1 LDIGHWTLDIGHWTL
16 FIQFIVLSANPRSL
30 IQDPKNQVSRK
41 MQESHPVIKNELLA
55 YLLRP
60 RRIVF
65 IVNPKAGTNL
75 QKHIRDCVDNHLN
88 HKKFEYG
95 IWLTEQEGH
104 AAELA
109 KKAVDEGYEIVVAVG
124 GDGSINE
131 VASAMVGSE
140 AILGIIPAGSGN
152 GLAMHLGYG
161 RDIDEAIKK
170 LNTAE
175 VQTIDCGIMNGRPFI
190 NIAGVGFDGL
200 VSNLMKGSH
209 WRGFLPYFLKSVEA
223 GLSYTARECRIELD
237 DKVLELKC
245 FAISIANGP
254 MYGYNF
260 QIAPDARLDDG
271 LFKVVILKDAP
282 RWQYF
287 AALPSMLNNK
297 IYDADFVE
305 HYAARRVN
313 ISAKGENYVH
323 LDGEG
328 MVVKDELIFE
338 IKPASLKVL
347 VPRKTFKKVE
357 G

>member
-1 LDIGHWTLDIGHWTL
+1 M
-16 FIQFIVLSANPRSL
+16 R
-30 IQDPKNQVSRK
+30 
-41 MQESHPVIKNELLA
+41 ESHPVIKNELLA

-60 RRIVF
+60 QRIVF
-65 IVNPKAGTNL
+65 IVNPKAGTNM
-75 QKHIRDCVDNHLN
+75 QKHFRESVDNHLN

-95 IWLTEQEGH
+95 IWFTEQEGH
-104 AAELA
+104 ASELA
-109 KKAVDEGYEIVVAVG
+109 KKALEEGYEIVVAVG

-131 VASAMVGSE
+131 VASALVGSE
-140 AILGIIPAGSGN
+140 AIVGIIPAGSGN

-161 RDIDEAIKK
+161 RDIDLAIKK

-175 VQTIDCGIMNGRPFI
+175 VQTIDCGTMNGRPFI

-223 GLSYTARECRIELD
+223 GLRYTPRDCRIELD
-237 DKVLELKC
+237 DKILNLTC

-271 LFKVVILKDAP
+271 LFEVVILKDAP
-282 RWQYF
+282 VWQYF
-287 AALPSMLNNK
+287 AAVPSMLNSK
-297 IYDADFVE
+297 IYEADFVE
-305 HYAARRVN
+305 HYAARRVK
-313 ISAKGENYVH
+313 ISVAGENHVH

-328 MVVKDELIFE
+328 MVVTGDLNFE
-338 IKPASLKVL
+338 MKPGALKVL
-347 VPRKTFKKVE
+347 VPAKP
-357 G
+357 

>member
-1 LDIGHWTLDIGHWTL
+1 
-16 FIQFIVLSANPRSL
+16 
-30 IQDPKNQVSRK
+30 
-41 MQESHPVIKNELLA
+41 MQASHPVVKNELLA

-65 IVNPKAGTNL
+65 IVNPKAGTNM
-75 QKHIRDCVDNHLN
+75 QKHFRDSVDQYLN

-95 IWLTEQEGH
+95 IWETEQEGH
-104 AAELA
+104 AAILA
-109 KKAVDEGYEIVVAVG
+109 EKAIAEGYEIVVAVG

-131 VASAMVGSE
+131 VASSLVGKE

-175 VQTIDCGIMNGRPFI
+175 VRTIDCGTMNGRPFI

-223 GLSYTARECRIELD
+223 GLSYTPRECRIELD
-237 DKVLELKC
+237 DKVLNFKC

-260 QIAPDARLDDG
+260 QIAPDARIDDG
-271 LFKVVILKDAP
+271 LFEVVILKDAP
-282 RWQYF
+282 LWQYF
-287 AALPSMLNNK
+287 AAVPSMLNSK
-297 IYDADFVE
+297 IYDAEFVE
-305 HYAARRVN
+305 HYASRRVI
-313 ISAKGENYVH
+313 ISAEGENHVH

-328 MVVKDELIFE
+328 MVVEGDLLFE
-338 IKPASLKVL
+338 MKPAALNVL
-347 VPRKTFKKVE
+347 VPVKDN
-357 G
+357 

>member
-1 LDIGHWTLDIGHWTL
+1 
-16 FIQFIVLSANPRSL
+16 
-30 IQDPKNQVSRK
+30 
-41 MQESHPVIKNELLA
+41 MQASHPVVKNELLA

-65 IVNPKAGTNL
+65 IVNPKAGTNM
-75 QKHIRDCVDNHLN
+75 QKHFRDSVDQYLN

-95 IWLTEQEGH
+95 IWETEQEGH
-104 AAELA
+104 AAILA
-109 KKAVDEGYEIVVAVG
+109 EKAIAEGYEIVVAVG

-131 VASAMVGSE
+131 VASSLVGKE

-175 VQTIDCGIMNGRPFI
+175 VRTIDCGAMNGRPFI

-223 GLSYTARECRIELD
+223 GLSYTPRECRIELD
-237 DKVLELKC
+237 DKVLNFKC

-260 QIAPDARLDDG
+260 QIAPDARIDDG
-271 LFKVVILKDAP
+271 LFEVVILKDAP
-282 RWQYF
+282 LWQYF
-287 AALPSMLNNK
+287 AAVPSMLNSK
-297 IYDADFVE
+297 IYDAEFVE
-305 HYAARRVN
+305 HYASRRVI
-313 ISAKGENYVH
+313 ISAEGENHVH

-328 MVVKDELIFE
+328 MVVEGDLLFE
-338 IKPASLKVL
+338 MKPAALNVL
-347 VPRKTFKKVE
+347 VPVKDN
-357 G
+357 

>member
-1 LDIGHWTLDIGHWTL
+1 MED
-16 FIQFIVLSANPRSL
+16 SN
-30 IQDPKNQVSRK
+30 
-41 MQESHPVIKNELLA
+41 PVIKNDLLA

-60 RRIVF
+60 RRMVF

-75 QKHIRDCVDNHLN
+75 QKHIRDSVDNHLN
-88 HKKFEYG
+88 HKKFEYA
-95 IWLTEQEGH
+95 IWLTQKAGH

-109 KKAVDEGYEIVVAVG
+109 KKAIAEGYEYVVAVG

-131 VASAMVGSE
+131 VASALVGAE
-140 AILGIIPAGSGN
+140 TILGIIPAGSGN

-175 VQTIDCGIMNGRPFI
+175 AKTIDCGLMNNIPFF

-200 VSNLMKGSH
+200 VSNMMKGSH

-223 GLSYTARECRIELD
+223 GLSYTARDCQITLD
-237 DKVLELKC
+237 GQEFERKC

-260 QIAPDARLDDG
+260 QIAPDAQLDDG
-271 LFKVVILKDAP
+271 LFEVVILKDAP

-287 AALPSMLNNK
+287 AAIPSMLTNK
-297 IYDADFVE
+297 IYEADFVE
-305 HYAARRVN
+305 HYTAQKVSIRAEGAN
-313 ISAKGENYVH
+313 HVH

-328 MVVKDELIFE
+328 MIIDDLLECSV
-338 IKPASLKVL
+338 KPAALRIL
-347 VPRKTFKKVE
+347 VPQTPVE
-357 G
+357 ES

>member
-1 LDIGHWTLDIGHWTL
+1 M
-16 FIQFIVLSANPRSL
+16 R
-30 IQDPKNQVSRK
+30 
-41 MQESHPVIKNELLA
+41 ESHPVIKNELLA

-60 RRIVF
+60 KRIVF

-75 QKHIRDCVDNHLN
+75 QKHIRDSVDKHLN

-95 IWLTEQEGH
+95 IWLTKREGH

-109 KKAVDEGYEIVVAVG
+109 KKAIQEGYEIVVAVG

-131 VASAMVGSE
+131 VASALVGSDV
-140 AILGIIPAGSGN
+140 ILGIIPAGSGN

-175 VQTIDCGIMNGRPFI
+175 IQTIDCGTMNGRSFI

-200 VSNLMKGSH
+200 VANLMKGSH

-223 GLSYTARECRIELD
+223 GLSYTPRDCRIELD
-237 DKVLELKC
+237 GKILNLKC

-271 LFKVVILKDAP
+271 LFEVVILKDAP

-287 AALPSMLNNK
+287 AALPAMLNSK
-297 IYDADFVE
+297 IYDAEFVE
-305 HYAARRVN
+305 HYTARQVK
-313 ISAKGENYVH
+313 ISAAGENHVH

-328 MVVKDELIFE
+328 LVVEGDLNFE
-338 IKPASLKVL
+338 MKPVALKVL
-347 VPRKTFKKVE
+347 VPIS
-357 G
+357 

>member
-1 LDIGHWTLDIGHWTL
+1 M
-16 FIQFIVLSANPRSL
+16 R
-30 IQDPKNQVSRK
+30 
-41 MQESHPVIKNELLA
+41 ESHPVIKNEFLA
-55 YLLRP
+55 YLQRP
-60 RRIVF
+60 QRMVF

-75 QKHIRDCVDNHLN
+75 QKHIRDSVDKHLN

-109 KKAVDEGYEIVVAVG
+109 QKALVEGYEMVVAVG

-131 VASAMVGSE
+131 VASALVGKE

-170 LNTAE
+170 LNSAE
-175 VQTIDCGIMNGRPFI
+175 VQTMDCGTMNGRPFF

-223 GLSYTARECRIELD
+223 GLSYTPRACRIELD
-237 DKVLELKC
+237 EQVLEEKC

-271 LFKVVILKDAP
+271 LFEVVILKDAP
-282 RWQYF
+282 VWQYF
-287 AALPSMLNNK
+287 AAIPAMLNSK
-297 IYDADFVE
+297 IYEADFVE
-305 HYAARRVN
+305 HYAARRVR
-313 ISAKGENYVH
+313 ISAEGENFVH

-328 MVVKDELIFE
+328 LRLSGDLTFE
-338 IKPASLKVL
+338 MKPAALNVL
-347 VPRKTFKKVE
+347 VPMKKNLE
-357 G
+357 DTQPLPPT